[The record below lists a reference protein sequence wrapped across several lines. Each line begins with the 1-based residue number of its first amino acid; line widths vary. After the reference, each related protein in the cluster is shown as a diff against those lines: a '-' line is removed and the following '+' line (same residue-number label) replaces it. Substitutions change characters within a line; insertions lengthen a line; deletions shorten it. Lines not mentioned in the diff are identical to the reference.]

1 MPNSL
6 SLLNNLQYPYEFLIL
21 LIHHHWTNQL
31 SCAQFF
37 ELAESEI
44 CEDQPE
50 PVVAEYDGELNDD
63 DHHENNYDKFETQIS
78 GDGCLTNYADATIRP
93 CNTWR

>member
-1 MPNSL
+1 M
-6 SLLNNLQYPYEFLIL
+6 
-21 LIHHHWTNQL
+21 
-31 SCAQFF
+31 SCLQFF

-50 PVVAEYDGELNDD
+50 PVVAEYDGEPKDD
-63 DHHENNYDKFETQIS
+63 NRYDKNYDRIESQIS